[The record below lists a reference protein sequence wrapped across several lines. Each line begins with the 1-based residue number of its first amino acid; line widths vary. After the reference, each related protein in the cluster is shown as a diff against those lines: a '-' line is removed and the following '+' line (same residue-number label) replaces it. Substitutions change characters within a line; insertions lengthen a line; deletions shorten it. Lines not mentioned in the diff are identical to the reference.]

1 MNMDFKEFCSKG
13 GKARKGTDKA
23 HRAKLSPRQVKAIRA
38 SKKSAAVL
46 AMKFKVHYQTIYR
59 VRNRKLYAYIP

>member
-13 GKARKGTDKA
+13 GKSRKGEDKA
-23 HRAKLSPRQVKAIRA
+23 HSAKLTKSQVKAIRK
-38 SKKSAAVL
+38 SKKPAGVL
-46 AMKFKVHYQTIYR
+46 AEKFKVHYQTIYR